1 MMMSIFFIGKGVI
14 YNIFTLLVLGMAKGI
29 DGHLHVAVILVDV
42 FLYRGLVFFRCRIKG
57 KFFLG
62 KLHDIFCGMCALPD
76 TYRVVGFL
84 HRQDDL
90 QIPGGE

>member
-1 MMMSIFFIGKGVI
+1 MKKILIIILAGV
-14 YNIFTLLVLGMAKGI
+14 LLHPLPTKAQFGQ
-29 DGHLHVAVILVDV
+29 DAVILVDV

-62 KLHDIFCGMCALPD
+62 KLHDIFCGMSALPD